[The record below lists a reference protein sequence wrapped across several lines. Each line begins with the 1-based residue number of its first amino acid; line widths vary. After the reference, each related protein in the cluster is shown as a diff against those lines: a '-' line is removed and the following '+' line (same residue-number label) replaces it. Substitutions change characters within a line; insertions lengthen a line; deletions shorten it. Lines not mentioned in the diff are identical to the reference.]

1 MFDLR
6 QLRYFVAVAEAL
18 SFTQAAQR
26 LHISQPPLS
35 QQIQSLEADLGVR
48 LLDRSKRRVALT
60 EPGRLF
66 LDEARKILSQADAA
80 RSLVA
85 DAAAGFTGQLRLA
98 YTVSVSFHPALPET
112 LLRFTQAA
120 HGVRVM
126 LSEMYTGP
134 QYDAILAGQI
144 DVGFLR
150 SIPAGAANSRE
161 LNVEVVDHERLVV
174 AMPKD
179 HRLAGRASVRMR
191 DLARERFVAQ
201 PRRLAATLH
210 DRLMSLAAQAEFRP
224 DIRQEVQQVTA
235 LLPLVAAGLGL
246 ALVPASLRV
255 VQLAGVGFVPMDDP
269 DAHLLLAVAS
279 RVDNTSPVL
288 ESFLRTVRQSRAS
301 LGLSGGDTS
310 GLC

>member
-18 SFTQAAQR
+18 SFTQAAQQ

-48 LLDRSKRRVALT
+48 LLDRTKRRVALT

-66 LDEARKILSQADAA
+66 LEEARKILSQADAA

-85 DAAAGFTGQLRLA
+85 EAAAGFTGHLRLA
-98 YTVSVSFHPALPET
+98 YTVSVSFHPALPQT
-112 LLRFTQAA
+112 LLRFTEAA
-120 HGVRVM
+120 RGVRVQ
-126 LSEMYTGP
+126 LSEMYTGA
-134 QYDAILAGQI
+134 QYNAILAGQI

-150 SIPAGAANSRE
+150 SIPAGAANSRL
-161 LNVEVVDHERLVV
+161 LNVEVVDHEPLIV
-174 AMPKD
+174 AMPTA
-179 HRLAGRASVRMR
+179 HRLASRESVRMR
-191 DLARERFVAQ
+191 DLSRERFVAQ
-201 PRRLAATLH
+201 PRLLAATLH
-210 DRLMSLAAQAEFRP
+210 DRLMGLAAKAEFRP
-224 DIRQEVQQVTA
+224 DIRQEAQQVTA

-255 VQLAGVGFVPMDDP
+255 VQLGGVSFVPLDDP
-269 DAHLLLAVAS
+269 EAHLLLAVAS

-288 ESFLRTVRQSRAS
+288 ESFLRTVRQSKAS
-301 LGLSGGDTS
+301 LGL
-310 GLC
+310 